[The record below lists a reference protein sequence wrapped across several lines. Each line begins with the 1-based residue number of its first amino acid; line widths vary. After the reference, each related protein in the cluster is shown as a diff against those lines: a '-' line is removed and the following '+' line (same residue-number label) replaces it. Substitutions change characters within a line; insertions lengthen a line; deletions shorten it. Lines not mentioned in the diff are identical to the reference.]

1 MKSNLKVYLAWC
13 IAEDDSEHGY
23 GVVAMNETQAR
34 SIIMYAYP
42 QTKACTITE
51 ATETTKQWKSA
62 LHEMY
67 EKQNKILGLWGE

>member
-1 MKSNLKVYLAWC
+1 MKYQLKVYLCWC

-23 GVVAMNETQAR
+23 AIIAKCETQAR

-42 QTKACTITE
+42 ATKACTITE
-51 ATETTKQWKSA
+51 ATETTKSWKSA

-67 EKQNKILGLWGE
+67 EKQNAILGL